1 MDFLNI
7 LLVSCN
13 ALCFPWQVRNTT
25 ALDWCIDDNFIKV
38 RTVRYLRDLSHH
50 QILNVYNRDL
60 IANPRGTFQMLCD
73 FVSVSCY
80 TAFVELAKNDL
91 YSKLS
96 RTRYMIEWSNERKE
110 KVTRE
115 IQKFYCLKSHFS
127 FESDYYHHKGLS
139 TFLKSWHEMYYNVYI
154 SFALRPCIIPPSF
167 LSVLIWTEKN
177 AISKFQKGFWW

>member
-1 MDFLNI
+1 MG
-7 LLVSCN
+7 
-13 ALCFPWQVRNTT
+13 NTT

-60 IANPRGTFQMLCD
+60 IANPRGTLQMLCD
-73 FVSVSCY
+73 FVSVTCY
-80 TAFVELAKNDL
+80 TAFVELAKRDL

-127 FESDYYHHKGLS
+127 FESD
-139 TFLKSWHEMYYNVYI
+139 
-154 SFALRPCIIPPSF
+154 
-167 LSVLIWTEKN
+167 
-177 AISKFQKGFWW
+177 

>member
-1 MDFLNI
+1 MANLVFIYRWLFFCSFFTCLFSVFGSVSSVLLCSDFFNFILWYLWSNMDFLNI

-127 FESDYYHHKGLS
+127 FESD
-139 TFLKSWHEMYYNVYI
+139 
-154 SFALRPCIIPPSF
+154 
-167 LSVLIWTEKN
+167 
-177 AISKFQKGFWW
+177 

>member
-1 MDFLNI
+1 MANLVFIYRWLFFCSFFTCLFSVFGSVSSVLLCSDLFNFILWYLWSNMDFLNI

-25 ALDWCIDDNFIKV
+25 ALDWCMDDNFIKV

-127 FESDYYHHKGLS
+127 FESD
-139 TFLKSWHEMYYNVYI
+139 
-154 SFALRPCIIPPSF
+154 
-167 LSVLIWTEKN
+167 
-177 AISKFQKGFWW
+177 

>member
-1 MDFLNI
+1 M
-7 LLVSCN
+7 
-13 ALCFPWQVRNTT
+13 RNTT

-38 RTVRYLRDLSHH
+38 PTVRYLRDLSHH

-60 IANPRGTFQMLCD
+60 IANPRGTLQMLCD

-127 FESDYYHHKGLS
+127 FESD
-139 TFLKSWHEMYYNVYI
+139 
-154 SFALRPCIIPPSF
+154 
-167 LSVLIWTEKN
+167 
-177 AISKFQKGFWW
+177 

>member
-1 MDFLNI
+1 MRSIFYSGNWRQKGSWTSWFASARKDSRYSSQAN
-7 LLVSCN
+7 S
-13 ALCFPWQVRNTT
+13 P

-127 FESDYYHHKGLS
+127 FESD
-139 TFLKSWHEMYYNVYI
+139 
-154 SFALRPCIIPPSF
+154 
-167 LSVLIWTEKN
+167 
-177 AISKFQKGFWW
+177 

>member
-1 MDFLNI
+1 M
-7 LLVSCN
+7 
-13 ALCFPWQVRNTT
+13 RNTT

-96 RTRYMIEWSNERKE
+96 RTRYMIDGVTNEKRKS
-110 KVTRE
+110 
-115 IQKFYCLKSHFS
+115 LGKSKS
-127 FESDYYHHKGLS
+127 F
-139 TFLKSWHEMYYNVYI
+139 TV
-154 SFALRPCIIPPSF
+154 
-167 LSVLIWTEKN
+167 
-177 AISKFQKGFWW
+177 